1 MTDRTTEDELDRRA
15 LADEGDVAIEI
26 ARLARLSTI
35 EYERDRKTGAERMGV
50 RIRILDRLVEGERAR
65 LGLSGGATD
74 GKQGHTVSFPEPEP

>member
-1 MTDRTTEDELDRRA
+1 MTDRTTEDEPDRRA

-50 RIRILDRLVEGERAR
+50 RIPILDRR
-65 LGLSGGATD
+65 
-74 GKQGHTVSFPEPEP
+74 

>member
-1 MTDRTTEDELDRRA
+1 MTDRTTEDEPDRRA

-50 RIRILDRLVEGERAR
+50 RIPIPSRGMPSHFLSPSRGPNPSVAR
-65 LGLSGGATD
+65 RCSTG
-74 GKQGHTVSFPEPEP
+74 